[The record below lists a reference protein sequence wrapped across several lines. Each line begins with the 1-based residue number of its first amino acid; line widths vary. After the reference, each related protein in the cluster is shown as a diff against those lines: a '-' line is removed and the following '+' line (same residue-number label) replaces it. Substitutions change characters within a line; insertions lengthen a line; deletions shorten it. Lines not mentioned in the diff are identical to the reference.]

1 MVCLGATSLSLNLPG
16 WCWARIKQLALIGWS
31 SSLHS
36 EACKAL
42 GGSDGVVHS
51 TISLAAICMRAVA
64 NWSLGPNPWHQ
75 VKWTQRPTGFMNLPH
90 PIACLLQTTHYTSND
105 AFPVIFFHYRW
116 FTDSSPVYFFRFPP
130 TRNVLF
136 FMHVPVQNPLHK
148 KINVH
153 FEIQRSRLGGK
164 GPFIPYKG

>member
-1 MVCLGATSLSLNLPG
+1 MESSTAQFLLRQSACVQLPIEVWVPIHG
-16 WCWARIKQLALIGWS
+16 IKSNEHI
-31 SSLHS
+31 
-36 EACKAL
+36 
-42 GGSDGVVHS
+42 
-51 TISLAAICMRAVA
+51 
-64 NWSLGPNPWHQ
+64 
-75 VKWTQRPTGFMNLPH
+75 MNLPH

-116 FTDSSPVYFFRFPP
+116 FTDSSPMYFFRFPP